1 MTETAP
7 AVPDDRPQPVLRAA
21 QAAAAVSGLVAAIGA
36 VLTLVGWATADQV
49 QSWVV
54 AAGGL
59 TTAVATAIAVA
70 APILAA
76 MRARELVTPLEAPV
90 SADGVPLV
98 TDLPGRHAPDRD
110 PDDD

>member
-1 MTETAP
+1 MTESTP
-7 AVPDDRPQPVLRAA
+7 AVPADRPQPVLRAA

-36 VLTLVGWATADQV
+36 ILTLVGWVTADQV

-59 TTAVATAIAVA
+59 TTAVATFVAVA

-76 MRARELVTPLEAPV
+76 LRAREAVTPLEAPL

-98 TDLPGRHAPDRD
+98 TDLPGNHAADS
-110 PDDD
+110 